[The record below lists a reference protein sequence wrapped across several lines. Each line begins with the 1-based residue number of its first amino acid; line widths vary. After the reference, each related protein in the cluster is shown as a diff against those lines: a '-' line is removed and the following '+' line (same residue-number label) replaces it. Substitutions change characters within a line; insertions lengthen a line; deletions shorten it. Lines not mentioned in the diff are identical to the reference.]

1 MTTCTAF
8 AISED
13 DIENVLHSYSLR
25 VTNTKGKSFETM
37 AAELI
42 DEIDHARVE
51 KVALN
56 GGCDLDDQITAAYEE
71 IKQCLVELGVLEF

>member
-42 DEIDHARVE
+42 YKIDHVRIE
-51 KVALN
+51 KSALN
-56 GGCDLDDQITAAYEE
+56 GGCDLDYQTNAAYDE
-71 IKQCLVELGVLEF
+71 IKQCLVELGILEF